1 MRKVGNYKN
10 NELSGE
16 EYLVLVDFLGSAKNL
31 PEIETL
37 LKILLTE
44 SELAVISQR
53 LAILRMIA
61 KNFTYNEIEEN
72 LKVAT
77 NTIAKIVNS
86 KSKEISLEKIFDE
99 MLKRYRYNLE
109 KIINK
114 LQQPSKSLTT
124 SGIGIR
130 SFLHEG
136 EKLRKKHQS
145 NKKD

>member
-10 NELSGE
+10 EELSGE
-16 EYLVLVDFLGSAKNL
+16 EYLVLVDFIGSARNL
-31 PEIETL
+31 VEIEIL
-37 LKILLTE
+37 LKIMLTE
-44 SELAVISQR
+44 SEIAVISQR

-61 KNFTYNEIEEN
+61 KNFTYNEIEEK

-77 NTIAKIVNS
+77 NTIAKIVIS
-86 KSKEISLEKIFDE
+86 KSKEKSLEKIFDE
-99 MLKRYRYNLE
+99 MLKRYRYNPE

-114 LQQPSKSLTT
+114 LQQPSNSFTS

-130 SFLHEG
+130 SFLHEE

-145 NKKD
+145 NKND

>member
-1 MRKVGNYKN
+1 MRKVGNFKN
-10 NELSGE
+10 AELSSE

-31 PEIETL
+31 MEIESL

-53 LAILRMIA
+53 LAILRMIT
-61 KNFTYNEIEEN
+61 KKFTYNEIEER

-86 KSKEISLEKIFDE
+86 KSKEKSLENIFDE
-99 MLKRYRYNLE
+99 MIKRYRYNPE

-114 LQQPSKSLTT
+114 LQQPSKSSTT
-124 SGIGIR
+124 SEIGIR
-130 SFLHEG
+130 SFLREE

-145 NKKD
+145 NKND